1 MVSAVSEEAS
11 APCDNISTSDGF
23 MFKCS
28 IPPNSTVNFTVYS
41 VHSASDSRS
50 IATDSCMLS
59 YATYIYIFVITG
71 MFMIRPIIFRDD
83 IYL

>member
-28 IPPNSTVNFTVYS
+28 IPSNSTVNFTVYS
-41 VHSASDSRS
+41 VHSASDGTAYSRS

-59 YATYIYIFVITG
+59 YATYIS
-71 MFMIRPIIFRDD
+71 
-83 IYL
+83 L